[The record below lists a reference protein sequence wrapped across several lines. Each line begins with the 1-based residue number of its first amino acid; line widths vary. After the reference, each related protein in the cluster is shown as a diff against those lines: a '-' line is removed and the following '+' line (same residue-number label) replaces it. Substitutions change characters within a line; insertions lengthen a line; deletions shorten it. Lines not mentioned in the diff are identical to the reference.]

1 VGTTEKIYLD
11 GDGAVNVMT
20 PQNQYQTIAQSL
32 SESLNLQQ
40 PPVAICFAESAPEG
54 VYGHVGTVPAGC
66 RFWEDA
72 AHGAFSTTVADH
84 SLCAIGVYTHNL
96 QASQGQQIDL
106 SDALKVFSDL
116 GYVRPE
122 DLPLIPALTSQSKVV
137 VYAPLAKT
145 PLPPDVV
152 VLFINASQTLILS
165 EATQQVENHT
175 PPAMGRPA
183 CAVVPQVINTGRAA
197 LSLGCCGAR
206 AYLDALTDDVA
217 VFAIPGPKL
226 KAYAERIAAL
236 SKANAILSKFHQ
248 LRRRDIEAGQQPTIK
263 ESLAALEG

>member
-20 PQNQYQTIAQSL
+20 QQNQYQTIAQSL

-40 PPVAICFAESAPEG
+40 PPVAICFAESTPEG
-54 VYGHVGTVPAGC
+54 VYGHVGMVPAGC

-84 SLCAIGVYTHNL
+84 RLCAIGVYTHNL
-96 QASQGQQIDL
+96 QASPAQQIDL

-165 EATQQVENHT
+165 EATQQVENHN

-183 CAVVPQVINTGRAA
+183 CAVVPQVMNTGRAA